1 MPAQVYVHLISGT
14 TPGPFN
20 IYEQSVN
27 GNLLESNVPRSRLI
41 DGINYPYQPT
51 TTQIVVVNMNPACK
65 GTSLA
70 VTIPGGL
77 TPTPTPTSTPNTT
90 PTLTPTITPTR
101 TPTPTITP
109 TLTSTPT
116 PTLTPTITLTPTP
129 SQAPKATITVNLTI
143 DTGNTGYTQIYY
155 ATGSGGPLTLQNTLL
170 TNGSSTTF
178 TIPSGNKMY
187 TITYQQTRA
196 FSYQVAE
203 AIFLINGA
211 ADAGSPYIQSTLNAP
226 CELISVSIYGGDGH
240 PTVTAG
246 NSYVVNTYIGNQ
258 R

>member
-1 MPAQVYVHLISGT
+1 MAQVYVHLISGT

-51 TTQIVVVNMNPACK
+51 TTQIVVVNMNPACR
-65 GTSLA
+65 GNSLA
-70 VTIPGGL
+70 VTIPGI
-77 TPTPTPTSTPNTT
+77 TPTPTPSPTPNTT

-109 TLTSTPT
+109 TLTSTPS
-116 PTLTPTITLTPTP
+116 PTLTPTVTFTPTP
-129 SQAPKATITVNLTI
+129 SQAAKATITVNLTI
-143 DTGNTGYTQIYY
+143 DSGNTGYTQIYY
-155 ATGSGGPLTLQNTLL
+155 ATGSGGPLILQNTLL
-170 TNGSSTTF
+170 TNGSSSTF
-178 TIPSGNKMY
+178 SIPSGNRFY
-187 TITYQQTRA
+187 TITYQQTREQ
-196 FSYQVAE
+196 SYQVAQ
-203 AIFLINGA
+203 AIFSINGTP
-211 ADAGSPYIQSTLNAP
+211 DAGSPYIQSLLGAP
-226 CELISVSIYGGDGH
+226 CELISVLIYGGDGH

-246 NSYVVNTYIGNQ
+246 NIYVVNTYIGNQ

>member
-1 MPAQVYVHLISGT
+1 VAAQVYVHLTSGT

-27 GNLLESNVPRSRLI
+27 GNRLEANVTLDRLRQ
-41 DGINYPYQPT
+41 GIKYNYQPT
-51 TTQIVVVNMNPACK
+51 TTQIVVVNMNPACR
-65 GTSLA
+65 GNSLA
-70 VTIPGGL
+70 VTIPGA
-77 TPTPTPTSTPNTT
+77 TPTPTPSPTPNTT
-90 PTLTPTITPTR
+90 PTLTPTKTPTN
-101 TPTPTITP
+101 TPTPTVTQ

-116 PTLTPTITLTPTP
+116 PTLTPTQTNTPTP
-129 SQAPKATITVNLTI
+129 SSPARATITVNLTI
-143 DTGNTGYTQIYY
+143 DTGNTGYTQVYY

-196 FSYQVAE
+196 QSYQVAE
-203 AIFLINGA
+203 AVFLINGS
-211 ADAGSPYIQSTLNAP
+211 ADAGSPYIQSTLGAA
-226 CELISVSIYGGDGH
+226 CELISVPIYGGDGH
-240 PTVTAG
+240 PTLTGG
-246 NSYVVNTYIGNQ
+246 NIYTVNTYIGNQ